1 MGKTFAEKVLGR
13 AAGYEVRANE
23 VVTVEPD
30 VCMSHDNGGPISR
43 AFKKIGVEKVK
54 YPERICFV
62 LDHAIPAQVPRA
74 HLLRARPRDTG
85 TVERARGE
93 P

>member
-30 VCMSHDNGGPISR
+30 VCMSHDNGGQGERGRHGR
-43 AFKKIGVEKVK
+43 AGRLHE
-54 YPERICFV
+54 
-62 LDHAIPAQVPRA
+62 PRQ
-74 HLLRARPRDTG
+74 RRPDIARF
-85 TVERARGE
+85 
-93 P
+93 

>member
-43 AFKKIGVEKVK
+43 AFKKISTTR
-54 YPERICFV
+54 YR
-62 LDHAIPAQVPRA
+62 PR
-74 HLLRARPRDTG
+74 RARTQ
-85 TVERARGE
+85 
-93 P
+93 

>member
-54 YPERICFV
+54 YPERICF
-62 LDHAIPAQVPRA
+62 ASCSTTRYPRR
-74 HLLRARPRDTG
+74 RARTR
-85 TVERARGE
+85 
-93 P
+93 